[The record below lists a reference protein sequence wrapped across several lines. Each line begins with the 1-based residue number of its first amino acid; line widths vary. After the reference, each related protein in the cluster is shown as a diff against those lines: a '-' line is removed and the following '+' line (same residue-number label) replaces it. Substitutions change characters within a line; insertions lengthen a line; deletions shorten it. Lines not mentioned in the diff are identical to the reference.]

1 MNKITNDRGHCVIAI
16 GQKGSKERAA
26 CEYPSLI
33 DTYRRR
39 HYVSCTDYLS
49 LPYSY
54 VEANDDLE
62 KIDDI
67 KCPVE
72 RKAILAN
79 TDIAYPD

>member
-1 MNKITNDRGHCVIAI
+1 MNKIKNDRGHYVIAI

-39 HYVSCTDYLS
+39 HYESTVYLS

-62 KIDDI
+62 RIDDI

-79 TDIAYPD
+79 TDIAYPG